1 MYCCKRPQ
9 APSSPKFR
17 KRSCLPGVPRL
28 WSATL
33 SYHFDLICS
42 ESSVLSR
49 WTFRTLTFQTFPRFP
64 RLRPVLQP
72 SSDIW
77 TNQSLQSLHHASAK
91 AKFRHVHVIGTWVR
105 GMRRM
110 SMNGL
115 DPSPCAAVQ
124 EPTYRID
131 KQLFAPY
138 KTTYHL
144 KKIMLSNFCRKKHAL
159 F

>member
-17 KRSCLPGVPRL
+17 KLSCLPGVWRL

-33 SYHFDLICS
+33 SYHFVEDIDKIDLICS
-42 ESSVLSR
+42 ECSVLSR
-49 WTFRTLTFQTFPRFP
+49 WTFRTLRFQTFPRFP

-91 AKFRHVHVIGTWVR
+91 AKFCHVHVIGPWVR

-115 DPSPCAAVQ
+115 DPSPCAAAAFCTLYNHISFEENHVVQ
-124 EPTYRID
+124 LLP
-131 KQLFAPY
+131 
-138 KTTYHL
+138 
-144 KKIMLSNFCRKKHAL
+144 
-159 F
+159 